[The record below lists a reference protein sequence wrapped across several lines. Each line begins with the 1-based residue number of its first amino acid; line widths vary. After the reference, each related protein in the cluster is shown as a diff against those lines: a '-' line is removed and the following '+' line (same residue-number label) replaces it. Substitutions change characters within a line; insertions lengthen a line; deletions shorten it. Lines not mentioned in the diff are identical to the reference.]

1 MLKKD
6 LVSAQ
11 NPVEL
16 QSVATNVAEAA
27 STHQAQLAQPQ
38 TGPYPNGANL

>member
-27 STHQAQLAQPQ
+27 STHQAQLAQ